1 MFLTIQKNTATIYQ
15 QIYYSAGIRQLWKG
29 GTLIKMEIQALSKEY
44 KVTIIQEK
52 DITAVFELCKNNPQ
66 YYSYCPPNV
75 SIEGIKKD
83 LKALPAGKTFED
95 KYYLGFWDNG
105 ILVAVMDLILSYP
118 DDETAFIGFFMVNS
132 DFQQK
137 GIGSGITRDIFIC
150 LRERYKYV
158 RLGYVMGN
166 KQSEGF
172 WKKNGFSPTGIVK
185 QTEHY
190 KIITMQKEL

>member
-1 MFLTIQKNTATIYQ
+1 M
-15 QIYYSAGIRQLWKG
+15 
-29 GTLIKMEIQALSKEY
+29 LIKMEIQALSKEY
-44 KVTIIQEK
+44 TVTIIQEK

-150 LRERYKYV
+150 LRERFKYV

-166 KQSEGF
+166 KQSEDF
-172 WKKNGFSPTGIVK
+172 WKKNGFSPTGIVT
-185 QTEHY
+185 QTGHY
-190 KIITMQKEL
+190 NIITMQKEL